1 MPDIRSRHAYLH
13 AVEADLGLDPDTVAD
28 VLDELDAHLIDSAQ
42 FLESA
47 GRTREDAVAE
57 AIRRLG
63 PPRELAREIRRQHQ
77 TRRRLLAAVGGGVLG
92 AADGAVRGMVPAIG
106 IWIVAS
112 LLGFLVAWV
121 VGQLVGRD
129 LSLRIE
135 VVEQGTRWLLVTSV
149 AFGAAR
155 RSAWALARGAH
166 WPLGRSATVVG
177 LGGGAVIASWCL
189 FGPPIVMSAG
199 TIVAEVVVLVAWLAG
214 VVSAGRLPDLTVTR
228 RRLAIAS
235 VAPGLLV
242 GGLLLSSPASAGTFW
257 YDGPDVD
264 LTRAGATIDADGR
277 LRNQA
282 ANPEPDALGQYMALV
297 GPLPTG
303 SIDPRI
309 ELWAALRRDVQS
321 PFEDD
326 LVGDLDPSVA
336 GAVRQAPL
344 ASDGRLWSG
353 SIRLDDIRDL
363 DQAWVVVTI
372 EMDGHRVIVDS
383 APVVTVYRANL
394 AEWLG
399 SFAPGSDHAVPHA

>member
-1 MPDIRSRHAYLH
+1 MGGRRAYLD
-13 AVEADLGLDPDTVAD
+13 AVEARLGLDPDTVAD
-28 VLDELDAHLIDSAQ
+28 VLDELEAHLIDSTQ
-42 FLESA
+42 FLESE

-57 AIRRLG
+57 AVRRLG
-63 PPRELAREIRRQHQ
+63 PPSELARAIRRQHQ
-77 TRRRLLAAVGGGVLG
+77 TRRRLFAAVGGGVLG

-112 LLGFLVAWV
+112 LLGFLDAWA

-129 LSLRIE
+129 LVRIDVAE
-135 VVEQGTRWLLVTSV
+135 EGTRWLLVTSV

-166 WPLGRSATVVG
+166 WPLGRSATVAG

-189 FGPPIVMSAG
+189 FGPPVVMSAG
-199 TIVAEVVVLVAWLAG
+199 TVVAEVVVLGAWMAG
-214 VVSAGRLPDLTVTR
+214 VVSAGRLPDLRVTR

-235 VAPGLLV
+235 VGPGLLV
-242 GGLLLSSPASAGTFW
+242 GGLLLFSPAGAGPYW
-257 YDGPDVD
+257 YDGPEVD
-264 LTRAGATIDADGR
+264 LSRAGVTIDADGR

-282 ANPEPDALGQYMALV
+282 ANPEPDALGRYAALV

-303 SIDPRI
+303 STALRI

-321 PFEDD
+321 PFD

-336 GAVRQAPL
+336 GPVRQAPL
-344 ASDGRLWSG
+344 ASDRRLSSG

-363 DQAWVVVTI
+363 DQAWVFVTV
-372 EMDGHRVIVDS
+372 EMDGRRVIVDS
-383 APVVTVYRANL
+383 DPVLTVYRANL
-394 AEWLG
+394 ADWLG
-399 SFAPGSDHAVPHA
+399 SFAPGSDHALPHA